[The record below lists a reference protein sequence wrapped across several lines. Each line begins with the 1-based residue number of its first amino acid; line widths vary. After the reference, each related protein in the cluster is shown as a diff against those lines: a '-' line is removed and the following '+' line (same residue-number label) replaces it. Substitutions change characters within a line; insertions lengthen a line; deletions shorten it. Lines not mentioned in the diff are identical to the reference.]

1 MGCVIEFLIE
11 FFVEILLEGIL
22 YGWFALMQLIVP
34 ERYVNDRFKRIVKI
48 IVGIITALLF
58 IGMIIGIVF
67 MFYDDLGLQ
76 ELGFYIFFVALG
88 VSIAQIAAGIIV
100 RILAKI
106 KEK

>member
-11 FFVEILLEGIL
+11 FFVEVVLEGIL
-22 YGWFALMQLIVP
+22 YSWFALMQLIVP
-34 ERYVNDRFKRIVKI
+34 ERYFNNRFERILKI

-58 IGMIIGIVF
+58 IGMIIGVIF
-67 MFYDDLGLQ
+67 MFVDDFGLQ
-76 ELGFYIFFVALG
+76 DLGFYIFIVSLG

-100 RILAKI
+100 CILVK

>member
-11 FFVEILLEGIL
+11 FFVELFLEIIL

-34 ERYVNDRFKRIVKI
+34 KRYFNDRFERIVKI

-58 IGMIIGIVF
+58 IGMIIGLIF
-67 MFYDDLGLQ
+67 MFVDDIGLQ
-76 ELGFYIFFVALG
+76 DLGFYIFIVALG
-88 VSIAQIAAGIIV
+88 VSIAQIIAGIIV
-100 RILAKI
+100 RILVK